1 MLMVATQF
9 KISNFSKNK
18 SIFLN
23 SKWSNILIRTAIDRI
38 LMNTLKEKCTK
49 FEKKIVWIV
58 LI

>member
-49 FEKKIVWIV
+49 FEKKIV
-58 LI
+58 